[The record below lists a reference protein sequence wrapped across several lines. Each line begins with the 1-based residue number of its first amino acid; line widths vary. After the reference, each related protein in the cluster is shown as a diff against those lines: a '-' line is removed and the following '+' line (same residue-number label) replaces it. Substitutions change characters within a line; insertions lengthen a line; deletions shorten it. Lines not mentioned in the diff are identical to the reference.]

1 MSDELEVGSV
11 PGAEVREISP
21 GKADDRSRLTVVKQA
36 IVREVRSRPFAYIVL
51 ALFLVGGPILATMIF
66 PQAPPAAAA
75 VGGLA
80 FGVYA
85 ALCSVPQK
93 FM

>member
-1 MSDELEVGSV
+1 MIHDIDEGLAPDSSAGAPPEANGRSGLARFKDGLV
-11 PGAEVREISP
+11 AEV
-21 GKADDRSRLTVVKQA
+21 K
-36 IVREVRSRPFAYIVL
+36 SRPFAYIVL
-51 ALFLVGGPILATMIF
+51 AFFLVGGPILATMIF
-66 PQAPPAAAA
+66 PQAPPAAAV

-80 FGVYA
+80 FGIYA

>member
-1 MSDELEVGSV
+1 MSHEIDEGLTPAAAGQPPERS
-11 PGAEVREISP
+11 
-21 GKADDRSRLTVVKQA
+21 DRSRLARVKDA
-36 IVREVRSRPFAYIVL
+36 LVAAVKGRPFAYIVL
-51 ALFLVGGPILATMIF
+51 AFFLVGGPILATMIF

-80 FGVYA
+80 FGIYA